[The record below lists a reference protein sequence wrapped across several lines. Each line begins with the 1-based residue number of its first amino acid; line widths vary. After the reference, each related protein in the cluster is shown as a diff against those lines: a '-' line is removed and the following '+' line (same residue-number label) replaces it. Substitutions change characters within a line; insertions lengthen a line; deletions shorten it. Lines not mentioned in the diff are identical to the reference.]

1 MRYKAVLFDIDD
13 TLLDFQTGNRNAV
26 NQLMDE
32 LGYQHPQRY
41 DQYEAE
47 NLACWAALEKGEMTQ
62 AKLRRERFIRFFA
75 RYSVPGDPLYAAER
89 FVELLGE
96 QSILMAHAEDVV
108 RELSEQL
115 PVIIVT
121 NGITTIQR
129 SRLAKSPLKDLVS
142 GVVISEEAGVSKP
155 RSEIFMMA
163 IEPLGIAPSEAL
175 MVGDGISSDI
185 KGANNAGINA
195 CWLNPTNLPL
205 PDGVHAEYIIKD
217 IRECVKIAL
226 DT

>member
-32 LGYQHPQRY
+32 LGYLHPHRY
-41 DQYEAE
+41 DQYETV
-47 NLACWAALEKGEMTQ
+47 NLECWAALEKGEMTQ
-62 AKLRRERFIRFFA
+62 AELRRERFIRFFD
-75 RYSVPGDPLYAAER
+75 RYSVPGDPFYAAER
-89 FVELLGE
+89 FAELLGE
-96 QSILMAHAEDVV
+96 QSILMPHAEEVV

-155 RSEIFMMA
+155 RPEIFMMA
-163 IEPLGIAPSEAL
+163 IEPLGIAPSETL
-175 MVGDGISSDI
+175 MVGDGINSDI
-185 KGANNAGINA
+185 QGANNAGIDA
-195 CWLNPTNLPL
+195 CWLNPLGVSLPN
-205 PDGVHAEYIIKD
+205 GIHAEYIIKD

-226 DT
+226 GA

>member
-32 LGYQHPQRY
+32 LGYLHPHRY
-41 DQYEAE
+41 DQYETV
-47 NLACWAALEKGEMTQ
+47 NLECWAALEKGEMTQ
-62 AKLRRERFIRFFA
+62 AELRRERFIRFFD
-75 RYSVPGDPLYAAER
+75 RYSVPGDPFYAAER

-96 QSILMAHAEDVV
+96 QSILMPHAEEVV

-155 RSEIFMMA
+155 RPEIFMMA
-163 IEPLGIAPSEAL
+163 IEPLGIAPSETL
-175 MVGDGISSDI
+175 MVGDGINSDI
-185 KGANNAGINA
+185 QGANNAGIDA
-195 CWLNPTNLPL
+195 CWLNPLGVSLPN
-205 PDGVHAEYIIKD
+205 GIHAEYIIKD

-226 DT
+226 GA